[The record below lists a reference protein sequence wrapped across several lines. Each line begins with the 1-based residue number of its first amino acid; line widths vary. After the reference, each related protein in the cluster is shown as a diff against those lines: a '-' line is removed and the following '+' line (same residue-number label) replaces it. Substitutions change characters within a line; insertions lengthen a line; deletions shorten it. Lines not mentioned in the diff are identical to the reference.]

1 MRETTRML
9 LWTTALSCALLLATP
24 LAARPPERSVPA
36 LTISGYVIDAEI
48 DPATHHLAA
57 TAVVSFTAPENA
69 VPEDGGAGKAE
80 SVSFSLNPALKVA
93 AISDEAGHPLASER
107 TAGGILRVTPIAPFV
122 PGQLVHWSF
131 EYEGTLTGNENGPV
145 EGLKPAARDAATEA
159 AIGEPVTWLLDGAR
173 WFPAFVASLPGSWT
187 DRFTAEMRVRVPQGM
202 QVFASGSQSP
212 PTPVTLATGRP
223 GDEYDFLWAKP
234 GFPGAVIAGR
244 FVGPFTAASGNVKV
258 YLTASQQ
265 QSGNDLAQAAEREY
279 SFFATSFGAPPSSRL
294 NVLELSDWALPDWA
308 LPGGAPPEVWAPEL
322 AAIPGAI
329 PDSTVDSMVGEK
341 SGLRLLAGT
350 IARQWWGSEVSPRS
364 LDDAWITNG
373 MDRYSEL
380 MAVENQSGASA
391 FKAAIDK
398 TAAGALAHDTI
409 PLSSAGR
416 LNPLSPEFQ
425 AMTFDKGA
433 MVFHML
439 RWEVGDKAFLA
450 TLKAALRQY
459 SGGSVGTADFEK
471 LAESVS
477 GQSLTAFFAQWVDRT
492 GAPQFT
498 NDYAVYRLGNN
509 QGFRV
514 TGVIG
519 QNPDA
524 FRLPVELSVETEGRT
539 ETERIEVMS
548 ARTPYQL
555 DTFGRPRRIAI
566 DPDDW
571 VLKSSPQTGATGP

>member
-1 MRETTRML
+1 
-9 LWTTALSCALLLATP
+9 
-24 LAARPPERSVPA
+24 
-36 LTISGYVIDAEI
+36 
-48 DPATHHLAA
+48 
-57 TAVVSFTAPENA
+57 
-69 VPEDGGAGKAE
+69 
-80 SVSFSLNPALKVA
+80 
-93 AISDEAGHPLASER
+93 
-107 TAGGILRVTPIAPFV
+107 
-122 PGQLVHWSF
+122 
-131 EYEGTLTGNENGPV
+131 
-145 EGLKPAARDAATEA
+145 
-159 AIGEPVTWLLDGAR
+159 
-173 WFPAFVASLPGSWT
+173 
-187 DRFTAEMRVRVPQGM
+187 
-202 QVFASGSQSP
+202 
-212 PTPVTLATGRP
+212 
-223 GDEYDFLWAKP
+223 
-234 GFPGAVIAGR
+234 
-244 FVGPFTAASGNVKV
+244 
-258 YLTASQQ
+258 
-265 QSGNDLAQAAEREY
+265 
-279 SFFATSFGAPPSSRL
+279 
-294 NVLELSDWALPDWA
+294 
-308 LPGGAPPEVWAPEL
+308 
-322 AAIPGAI
+322 
-329 PDSTVDSMVGEK
+329 
-341 SGLRLLAGT
+341 
-350 IARQWWGSEVSPRS
+350 VSPRS